1 MGRNR
6 PRCFWEKSSHAA
18 TGGQSGLTLN
28 ALRGSRGCST
38 TVHEHVSKIGGNRNF
53 GWGKQM
59 AWAGKQAL
67 RQAFGAGHYGTV
79 ASHGDRWRRFC
90 AWAQDRGVRD
100 ACAIDQTLVLSY
112 GRHLAQQTS
121 AETKSVSYAQNQL
134 TSVNVTLEALRGD
147 NQLGVSPAAIVGRRA
162 GVCIAPPAGLDR
174 GLFSKA
180 VQTLH
185 DRGRARTASV
195 VELCRELGLRRR
207 EASLIDLR
215 DAARQAATLGR
226 VNVTRGT
233 KGGRGRSVDRWVSIS
248 DRAREALQRAV
259 SASAGGRNL
268 VPKGVILKDW
278 LPRLSREWG
287 QVSKTAGL
295 GTLRDLRAAFACER
309 YQEITGCPAPAVAGT
324 RSADKNDDLSAR
336 EAIAHELGHRR
347 IDVMAAYVGSSK

>member
-1 MGRNR
+1 M
-6 PRCFWEKSSHAA
+6 AA
-18 TGGQSGLTLN
+18 LHRYTN
-28 ALRGSRGCST
+28 MC
-38 TVHEHVSKIGGNRNF
+38 GGNRNF

-67 RQAFGAGHYGTV
+67 RKVFDSGHYGTV
-79 ASHGDRWRRFC
+79 ASHADRWRSFC

-100 ACAIDQTLVLSY
+100 ARAIDRPLVLSY
-112 GRHLAQQTS
+112 GRHLAQQAFS
-121 AETKSVSYAQNQL
+121 GTKRVSYAQNQL
-134 TSVNVTLEALRGD
+134 SSINVVLETLRGD
-147 NQLGVSPAAIVGRRA
+147 NRVRVWPAAMVGRRSSVRTA
-162 GVCIAPPAGLDR
+162 SPAGLDR
-174 GLFSKA
+174 RAFSKA
-180 VQTLH
+180 VQTLR

-195 VELCRELGLRRR
+195 AELCRELGLRRR
-207 EASLIDLR
+207 EASLMDLR
-215 DAARQAATLGR
+215 EAAGQAATLGR

-233 KGGRGRSVDRWVSIS
+233 KGGRGRSVDRWVPVG
-248 DRAREALQRAV
+248 DTAMAALHTAV
-259 SASAGGRNL
+259 SASAGSRNL